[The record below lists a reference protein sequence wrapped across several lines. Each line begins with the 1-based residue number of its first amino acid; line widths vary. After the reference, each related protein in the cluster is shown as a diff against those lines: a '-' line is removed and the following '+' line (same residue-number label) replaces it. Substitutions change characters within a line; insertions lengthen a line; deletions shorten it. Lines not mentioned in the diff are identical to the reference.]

1 MDLTHSDMD
10 FERGKKNPQT
20 IIFVAERFL
29 YNQNPN
35 TGTELFQ
42 NGLCIL
48 FSATGSARNNV
59 LRSLGSLSYQSGSR
73 ILCPGK
79 EKQLRHINA
88 R

>member
-48 FSATGSARNNV
+48 LVLLGVQGTMFSGALVFCHTSQVPGSFVLARK
-59 LRSLGSLSYQSGSR
+59 SS
-73 ILCPGK
+73 
-79 EKQLRHINA
+79 
-88 R
+88 